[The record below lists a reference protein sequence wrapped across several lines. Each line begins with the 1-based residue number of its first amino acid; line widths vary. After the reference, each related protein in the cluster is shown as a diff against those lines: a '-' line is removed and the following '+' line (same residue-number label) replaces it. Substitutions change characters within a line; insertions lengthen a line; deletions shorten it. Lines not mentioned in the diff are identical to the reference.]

1 MLVPAQ
7 GRRSAGPPARADGC
21 DPAYPTGQASSSQA
35 SSRWQAAAS
44 TPPLRL
50 AHRGDHRRA
59 PENTLAAFLAALDI
73 PGCDGLEFDVRA
85 SREGTPIVL
94 HDATLER
101 VQGHAARAAEW
112 SASDLAAVG
121 VPTLAAALAVVPPTA
136 FLDIELKEDLGSP
149 FVDALRAARGP
160 DLTGA
165 VVSSFDAPALARVRA
180 LAPTW
185 RCWLNA
191 EDLLP
196 STLDLARRLGCAGVA
211 ARWTA
216 VDAPGMDRAR
226 ALGLEVAA
234 WTVHRRATFRRLARL
249 GAVAVCVEG
258 AALAG

>member
-1 MLVPAQ
+1 MLAPAQ
-7 GRRSAGPPARADGC
+7 GRRSAPSPHRADGC
-21 DPAYPTGQASSSQA
+21 DRAYPTGQGSPG
-35 SSRWQAAAS
+35 AAGSAVPS
-44 TPPLRL
+44 PLRL

-59 PENTLAAFLAALDI
+59 AENTLAAFRAALDT

-94 HDATLER
+94 HDPTLER
-101 VQGHAARAAEW
+101 VQRHAVRADER
-112 SASDLAAVG
+112 SISELATLG
-121 VPTLAAALAVVPPTA
+121 VPSLEAVLAVVPSTA
-136 FLDIELKEDLGSP
+136 FLDVELKEDLGAP

-160 DLTGA
+160 DLAGA
-165 VVSSFDAPALARVRA
+165 AVSSFEAPALARVRA

-196 STLDLARRLGCAGVA
+196 PTLELARQLGCAGVA

-234 WTVHRRATFRRLARL
+234 WTVRRRATFARLARL
-249 GAVAVCVEG
+249 GVVAVCVEG